1 VHARLVPIRPV
12 CDAWLVSGSMRA
24 YRKSDAAQVA
34 QVALELA
41 TRLPELV
48 YRNPGKIEQAWQQMQ
63 ADRSV
68 FVEFFGRD
76 ELVLPPARGR
86 GTDQRLLPAPAGSRA
101 RRAARRPP
109 AIPGMGVPAFQF
121 PPELADAAMIGV
133 IYDETDGLSFYN
145 EYGMLRELFA
155 DPALASS
162 KRYAE
167 VLRGYLRAET
177 ICPLPLR
184 RLAAASAKALVLRA
198 RAPSRYRRDRRP
210 PQRAH
215 RPVNPRRSDGRT
227 SAPGG

>member
-1 VHARLVPIRPV
+1 
-12 CDAWLVSGSMRA
+12 MRA

-34 QVALELA
+34 QVALELATRLPELA

-109 AIPGMGVPAFQF
+109 AIPAW
-121 PPELADAAMIGV
+121 A
-133 IYDETDGLSFYN
+133 
-145 EYGMLRELFA
+145 
-155 DPALASS
+155 
-162 KRYAE
+162 
-167 VLRGYLRAET
+167 
-177 ICPLPLR
+177 CPLFSFR
-184 RLAAASAKALVLRA
+184 
-198 RAPSRYRRDRRP
+198 PSSP
-210 PQRAH
+210 TLP
-215 RPVNPRRSDGRT
+215 
-227 SAPGG
+227 